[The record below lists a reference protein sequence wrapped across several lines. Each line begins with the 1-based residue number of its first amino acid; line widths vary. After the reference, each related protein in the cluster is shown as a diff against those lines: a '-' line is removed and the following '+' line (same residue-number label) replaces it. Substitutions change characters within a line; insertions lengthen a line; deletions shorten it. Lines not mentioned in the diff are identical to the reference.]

1 MKRAF
6 SADDLLLRLPGA
18 LPQASGDTAPLAL
31 NTYKERPTKII
42 AVIFHT
48 RSVIK
53 PGELPRLCRRGRPV
67 ACVGEFPRWLVIMP
81 IVS

>member
-31 NTYKERPTKII
+31 NTYKERRTKII

-53 PGELPRLCRRGRPV
+53 PGELPRNFAAGGAQSPAWVNSRAG
-67 ACVGEFPRWLVIMP
+67 W
-81 IVS
+81 